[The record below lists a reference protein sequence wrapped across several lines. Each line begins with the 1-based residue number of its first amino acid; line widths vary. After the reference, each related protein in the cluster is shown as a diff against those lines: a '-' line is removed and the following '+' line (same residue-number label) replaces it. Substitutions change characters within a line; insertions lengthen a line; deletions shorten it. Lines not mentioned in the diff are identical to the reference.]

1 MHICIFIHNKMQDK
15 EDKRTLINEEALV
28 KSAAMTFGPG
38 GGEKTQEGMINC
50 SVKLH
55 FNTLLVDSF
64 HAGRR

>member
-38 GGEKTQEGMINC
+38 G
-50 SVKLH
+50 V
-55 FNTLLVDSF
+55 
-64 HAGRR
+64 RRRRRE